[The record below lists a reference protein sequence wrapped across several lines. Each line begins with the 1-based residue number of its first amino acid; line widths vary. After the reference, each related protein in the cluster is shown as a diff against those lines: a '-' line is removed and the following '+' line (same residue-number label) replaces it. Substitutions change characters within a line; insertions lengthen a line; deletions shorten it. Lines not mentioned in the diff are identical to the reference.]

1 MTQFLEDATSAP
13 AFPEVSGIP
22 GELGASLV
30 YGACALCLPAQVI
43 SETQIGFFFF
53 LKASQA
59 WFSVQDYP
67 LYVRWVIDERQLS
80 TSNPRVLVTFKL
92 VFITN

>member
-1 MTQFLEDATSAP
+1 M
-13 AFPEVSGIP
+13 
-22 GELGASLV
+22 ELVLCASLPKSSQR
-30 YGACALCLPAQVI
+30 YKLD
-43 SETQIGFFFF
+43 FFF

-67 LYVRWVIDERQLS
+67 LYVLWVIDERQLS
-80 TSNPRVLVTFKL
+80 TSNPRVLVSFKL